1 MLTDEQWKSIGFEPF
16 VTQTRISPRIRSMAG
31 ASLLLIGI
39 LGFVAVVSGAVT
51 REFSDTREVV
61 QLNLGEYP

>member
-16 VTQTRISPRIRSMAG
+16 AIQTRISPRIRSMAG

-39 LGFVAVVSGAVT
+39 LGFVAVVSGAAT